1 LSSHFFNFS
10 THTFSEEERRETNIL
25 PASHHGLKQQRT
37 TTTTATMTDIK
48 QRFQSFIAEHPQG
61 SFEEWIG
68 ALYPEKM
75 HESLLLE
82 GFLGAIDAKFYEQ
95 DSEHRQLWNQNL
107 GDARSVV
114 PPTTRGGG
122 DADSEDG
129 AAVGVI
135 DFLSDSESVEGG
147 EPTVVVLAPPPRAE
161 AAPAGQDL
169 LSFD

>member
-1 LSSHFFNFS
+1 
-10 THTFSEEERRETNIL
+10 
-25 PASHHGLKQQRT
+25 
-37 TTTTATMTDIK
+37 MTDIK

-122 DADSEDG
+122 DADNEDG
-129 AAVGVI
+129 APAVGVI